1 MTPAGYMH
9 PLYAEALS
17 EFGTPVA
24 LPSSGGW
31 LLERRLPATGDL
43 DAMGTYPLF
52 CCADWNALRQ
62 DLDAL
67 CGRLVSV
74 VLVADPFG
82 QHNEEILRAS
92 FDRVLPF
99 KTHFA
104 VDLCQAGPVGNKHHQ
119 YYARRALREVAIEVC
134 ADPGSRLAEWV
145 ALYGHLIDR
154 HALTGVQAFSPE
166 SFRRQFAVPGLV
178 LLRAISRSG
187 ECVGAHLWFLQG
199 EVAYSHL
206 TVANAEG
213 YRCACG
219 YALYDAAIRHFR
231 GVVRW
236 LDLGGGA
243 GSQQN
248 DDGLTLFKRGWS
260 NATRTAFLCGRI
272 LDLDRYAALSK
283 SAGTPSHE
291 YFPRYRWREAA

>member
-24 LPSSGGW
+24 LTSSGGW
-31 LLERRLPATGDL
+31 LLGRRLPATGDH
-43 DAMGTYPLF
+43 DAMGPYPLF

-62 DLDAL
+62 DLDTL
-67 CGRLVSV
+67 RGRLVSV

-82 QHNEEILRAS
+82 EHKEEILRAS

-104 VDLCQAGPVGNKHHQ
+104 VDLDRAGPVGSKHHQ
-119 YYARRALREVAIEVC
+119 NRARRALRDVAIEVC
-134 ADPGSRLAEWV
+134 PDPVSRLGEWV
-145 ALYGHLIDR
+145 SLYSHLTER
-154 HALTGVQAFSPE
+154 HALTGIRAFSPE
-166 SFRRQFAVPGLV
+166 SFRRQFEVPGLV
-178 LLRAISRSG
+178 LLRATSRSG
-187 ECVGAHLWFLQG
+187 ECVGAQLWFLQG
-199 EVAYSHL
+199 EAAYSHL
-206 TVANAEG
+206 TAANAEG
-213 YRCACG
+213 YRCACT

-231 GVVRW
+231 GTVRW

-248 DDGLTLFKRGWS
+248 
-260 NATRTAFLCGRI
+260 
-272 LDLDRYAALSK
+272 
-283 SAGTPSHE
+283 
-291 YFPRYRWREAA
+291 